1 MTPISIDGLN
11 IGVDYQPYVIAE
23 LSGNHN
29 GDLNRALDLMV
40 AAKEAGAHAVKL
52 QTYTPDTMT
61 IDCDAP
67 IFRIHGGLWDG
78 RSLYELYGEAQT
90 PWPWHEALFAKGRE
104 IGITV
109 FSTPFDETAVD
120 FLEDLGAPAYKIA
133 SFEIIDLPL
142 IRRVAQTGKPMIVS
156 TGMAN
161 LGEIREAVDAARSAG
176 SGEIVLLHCV
186 SAYPATAEQSNI
198 RTIPHLASTFDA
210 VAGLSDHTLGV
221 STSVAAIALG
231 AAVIEKHF
239 TLRRADGG
247 PDAAFSLEPPEL
259 ARLVN
264 ETATAWASLGR
275 IGYDLKSSEEQ
286 SLTFRRSLIVI
297 RDIGKGAEL
306 TKKNVRSIR
315 PGQGLPPKLLPKI
328 LGRKASRDLPRG
340 TPLDWTMIS

>member
-1 MTPISIDGLN
+1 M
-11 IGVDYQPYVIAE
+11 
-23 LSGNHN
+23 
-29 GDLNRALDLMV
+29 
-40 AAKEAGAHAVKL
+40 
-52 QTYTPDTMT
+52 
-61 IDCDAP
+61 
-67 IFRIHGGLWDG
+67 
-78 RSLYELYGEAQT
+78 
-90 PWPWHEALFAKGRE
+90 
-104 IGITV
+104 
-109 FSTPFDETAVD
+109 
-120 FLEDLGAPAYKIA
+120 
-133 SFEIIDLPL
+133 
-142 IRRVAQTGKPMIVS
+142 
-156 TGMAN
+156 
-161 LGEIREAVDAARSAG
+161 
-176 SGEIVLLHCV
+176 

-286 SLTFRRSLIVI
+286 SLTFRRSLIVV